1 MRVRLGGGP
10 RRPRRGLRAPGR
22 EWGGVFAL
30 GSRGWGQIAFF
41 VGWVATGPALPISEL
56 INSQDVEFAQ
66 DGGKLINS
74 RDCLFAFAFAD

>member
-1 MRVRLGGGP
+1 M
-10 RRPRRGLRAPGR
+10 
-22 EWGGVFAL
+22 